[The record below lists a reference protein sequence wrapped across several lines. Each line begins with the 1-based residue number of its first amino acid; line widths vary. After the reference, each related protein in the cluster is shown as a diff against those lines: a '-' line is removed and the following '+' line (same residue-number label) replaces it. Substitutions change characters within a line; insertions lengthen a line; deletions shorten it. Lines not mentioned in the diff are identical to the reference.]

1 MYGHLAGDHCLCA
14 IASSFAPRLKR
25 AGDLAA
31 RYGGE
36 EFVVL
41 LPGAT
46 LEDAGA
52 VAESIRE
59 GVEALGLEHK
69 GNAGGVVTVSI
80 GFSAVVPDSLLAS
93 QRLIAAADE
102 ALYAAK
108 QGGRNRV
115 VSASSKVLSA
125 CDA

>member
-14 IASSFAPRLKR
+14 IAHSVAPRLKR
-25 AGDLAA
+25 VGDLAA

-36 EFVVL
+36 EFVIL

-46 LEDAGA
+46 LDDASA

-80 GFSAVVPDSLLAS
+80 GFSAVTPDDLIQP

-108 QGGRNRV
+108 QAGRNRV
-115 VSASSKVLSA
+115 VSASSKALPVCEA
-125 CDA
+125 